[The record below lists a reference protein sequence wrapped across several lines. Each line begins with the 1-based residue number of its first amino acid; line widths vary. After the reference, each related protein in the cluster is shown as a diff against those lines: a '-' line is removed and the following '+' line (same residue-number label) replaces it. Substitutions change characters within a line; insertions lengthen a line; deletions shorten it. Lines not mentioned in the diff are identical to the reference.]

1 MSRERLPRAERLKGG
16 VAVQRVIKTGRAVED
31 NLLVIRF
38 IEEGEAGQRRRVGVA
53 ASRQFRNAVVRNRI
67 RRRVR
72 EIYRKHRG
80 ELPPAGDFMIVAKIR
95 AGDASYSELTAS
107 FKALADELSD

>member
-1 MSRERLPRAERLKGG
+1 MFRERLPKAERLKSS
-16 VAVQRVIKTGRAVED
+16 VAVQRVIKEGRAAED

-38 IEEGEAGQRRRVGVA
+38 IEKGGVGQRRRVGVA
-53 ASRQFRNAVVRNRI
+53 VSRQFRNAVVRNKI
-67 RRRVR
+67 RRRLR

-80 ELPPAGDFMIVAKIR
+80 GLPPAGDFMIMAKIS